1 MQIGSTDS
9 LDIRP
14 ASAAD
19 AARIAQLFVQL
30 GYDAVADD
38 VERRLQ
44 RTDGVTLVAA
54 NGGQVL
60 GVLVMHLIAPLHVA
74 RPWAVIS
81 SLVVD
86 EAARSNGAGAALIA
100 HAQELAMARD
110 CAHIELSCSE
120 RRTQAHAFY
129 AAQGFEEVR
138 KRLVKRL
145 PNGYSTNQAFHRMDS
160 E

>member
-1 MQIGSTDS
+1 MQRGSTDS

-14 ASAAD
+14 ANSAD
-19 AARIAQLFVQL
+19 APRMAQLFVQL
-30 GYDAVADD
+30 GYEAEAGD

-44 RTDGVTLVAA
+44 RSDAMTFVAVDGD
-54 NGGQVL
+54 QVL
-60 GVLVMHLIAPLHVA
+60 GVLVMHIFAPLHVA
-74 RPWAVIS
+74 RPWALIS

-86 EAARSNGAGAALIA
+86 ETARSKGAGAALL
-100 HAQELAMARD
+100 AQAQRVAVAQD

-120 RRTQAHAFY
+120 RRARAHAFY

-138 KRLVKRL
+138 KRFVKRY
-145 PNGYSTNQAFHRMDS
+145 PRGSSTDQAFQPMDS

>member
-14 ASAAD
+14 AHPGD

-30 GYDAVADD
+30 GYEAAADA
-38 VERRLQ
+38 VERRMQ
-44 RTDGVTLVAA
+44 RCDGVTLVAA
-54 NGGQVL
+54 GAGQVL
-60 GVLVMHLIAPLHVA
+60 GVLVMHFFAPLHVA
-74 RPWAVIS
+74 RPWALIS

-86 EAARSNGAGAALIA
+86 EAARSKGAGAALIA
-100 HAQELAMARD
+100 HAQELAMAQD
-110 CAHIELSCSE
+110 CAHIELACSE

-138 KRLVKRL
+138 KRLVKRF
-145 PNGYSTNQAFHRMDS
+145 PSGYIIN
-160 E
+160 